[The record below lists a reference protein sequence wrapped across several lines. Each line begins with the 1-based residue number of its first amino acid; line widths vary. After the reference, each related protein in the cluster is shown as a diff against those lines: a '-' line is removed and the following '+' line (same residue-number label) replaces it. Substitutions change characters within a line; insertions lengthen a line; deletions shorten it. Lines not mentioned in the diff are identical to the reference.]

1 MEWLATSS
9 SHMHRLET
17 GPPAQNV
24 TLRVWN
30 WENYRDVSRQC
41 GRGVCVARASRA
53 STLDSLWPYEG
64 MPLLSFMSITRKEKR
79 EEAKDWGQLKNQPF
93 NFVSKSLFQDL
104 VPSNVLLRSISP
116 VGLKGA
122 GKNGRWENLGIPS
135 ASEMEWVFLCRQ
147 IVVLLKLQYL

>member
-1 MEWLATSS
+1 
-9 SHMHRLET
+9 
-17 GPPAQNV
+17 
-24 TLRVWN
+24 
-30 WENYRDVSRQC
+30 
-41 GRGVCVARASRA
+41 
-53 STLDSLWPYEG
+53 

-122 GKNGRWENLGIPS
+122 GKNGR
-135 ASEMEWVFLCRQ
+135 
-147 IVVLLKLQYL
+147 